1 MTANTGRRPRLAVD
15 LLPALAVT
23 RREIKDTLRDWRIVM
38 PITLLVVTF
47 PVLATLVGRA
57 GVNYVN
63 QYGAEII
70 VERLFPFL
78 MLVVGFFPST
88 FSLVIALETF
98 VGEKERRS
106 LEPLLSTPLT
116 DFQLYLGKL
125 LAAIVPPVL
134 ASYVGMGTYTLMLGF
149 VVGWWPGPSLLLL
162 GFSLATAKAV
172 VMVAG
177 AVIVSS
183 QSTSVRAAN
192 LVASFII
199 VPMALLLQVEAS
211 LLLVASYGTL
221 WMVLVGLLV
230 VTALLVRLGIRIFNR
245 EQLLGR
251 DLDQLDL
258 RLGLRKFW
266 EAVWPRS
273 GLLGFYR
280 RELPSLVRG
289 MRPEVVMTLLAVVV
303 GGAAVGGYLSDHF
316 ALPLAALDLAGVP
329 AEGAMDDLVA
339 QSGLLPAFTTWAVF
353 VNNVRSL
360 ALAAVVGFLSLG
372 TLALMLLM
380 APMVIVAYIGM
391 QIGRIGI
398 DPWAFLAVTVLP
410 HGVFELPAAILA
422 TAQAMRIGD
431 VILTPPDKGGGVFGI
446 VRELGHWVKLMVLVV
461 APLLLIAAWIE
472 VNVTPGLLV
481 RFLGQLAR

>member
-1 MTANTGRRPRLAVD
+1 
-15 LLPALAVT
+15 
-23 RREIKDTLRDWRIVM
+23 
-38 PITLLVVTF
+38 
-47 PVLATLVGRA
+47 
-57 GVNYVN
+57 
-63 QYGAEII
+63 
-70 VERLFPFL
+70 
-78 MLVVGFFPST
+78 
-88 FSLVIALETF
+88 
-98 VGEKERRS
+98 
-106 LEPLLSTPLT
+106 
-116 DFQLYLGKL
+116 
-125 LAAIVPPVL
+125 
-134 ASYVGMGTYTLMLGF
+134 
-149 VVGWWPGPSLLLL
+149 
-162 GFSLATAKAV
+162 
-172 VMVAG
+172 
-177 AVIVSS
+177 
-183 QSTSVRAAN
+183 
-192 LVASFII
+192 
-199 VPMALLLQVEAS
+199 
-211 LLLVASYGTL
+211 
-221 WMVLVGLLV
+221 
-230 VTALLVRLGIRIFNR
+230 
-245 EQLLGR
+245 
-251 DLDQLDL
+251 
-258 RLGLRKFW
+258 
-266 EAVWPRS
+266 
-273 GLLGFYR
+273 
-280 RELPSLVRG
+280 
-289 MRPEVVMTLLAVVV
+289 MTLLAVVV